1 LQAEAV
7 RGEQMDYSAAQ
18 AAVDKLMEAQV
29 QVAQITGACLVV
41 LHNRQVNQL
50 LETMV
55 EELAAA
61 VGNLH

>member
-1 LQAEAV
+1 LQAV
-7 RGEQMDYSAAQ
+7 VVQGELMDYLEALAAE
-18 AAVDKLMEAQV
+18 DKLMETQV

-50 LETMV
+50 LETMAA
-55 EELAAA
+55 ELAAA